1 MQRILTNFTVLSPVS
16 NLRSTSQ
23 SRAGVHSSSCSI
35 CGFIFL
41 GGVVYSACIKLW
53 GVHKSICLVTCAC
66 VDMTPGPSKH
76 KYFIVLYSLF
86 LSLLSFF
93 LFIKNWWWH
102 MHWLFVSLCDFRKS
116 FPNFQSSCIP
126 ISPNLQYRC
135 LLWEYLNKKKIEK
148 CTMFLYVCVIMNIYA
163 LFFCEK
169 YICMSS
175 LVFPCCFAVFF
186 VDVDSV
192 YSLFEVN
199 KCNSWFIFFALV
211 LHTESFLNVA
221 VLRV

>member
-1 MQRILTNFTVLSPVS
+1 MDNRNMKEFVLLWSALMNVVRCRGYWQTSRYCLRFQTCARRANHAQAFTRLAALFAVL
-16 NLRSTSQ
+16 
-23 SRAGVHSSSCSI
+23 
-35 CGFIFL
+35 FFW

-135 LLWEYLNKKKIEK
+135 LLWEYLNKKKDRKMYNVFVRLCNNEYLCII
-148 CTMFLYVCVIMNIYA
+148 FLWKVYMYEQFSVPL
-163 LFFCEK
+163 LFCGFLCWCWFC
-169 YICMSS
+169 
-175 LVFPCCFAVFF
+175 L
-186 VDVDSV
+186 
-192 YSLFEVN
+192 
-199 KCNSWFIFFALV
+199 
-211 LHTESFLNVA
+211 
-221 VLRV
+221 